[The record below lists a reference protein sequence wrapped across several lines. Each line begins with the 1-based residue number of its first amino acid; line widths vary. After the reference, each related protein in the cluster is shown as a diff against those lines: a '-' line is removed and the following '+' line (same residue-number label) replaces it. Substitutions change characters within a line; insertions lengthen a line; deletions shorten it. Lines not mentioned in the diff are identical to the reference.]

1 MGDRQIRG
9 FPPEPGV
16 TAPGGSAGPRDD
28 IPSAFGPRAEEKRPT
43 RGQGLLE
50 GFIAQRRINAA
61 LRAIPQ
67 RLHGAEILDVG
78 CGSHPY
84 FLLAAPFARKVG
96 VDQIE
101 PAAPLPGLELSRL
114 SLDGAVPL
122 PFPDASFACV
132 SSLAVI
138 EHLEPAGLPYLL
150 AEIRRVLKP
159 GGLLVLTTPHAFADG
174 ILRSLARLGLVSQE
188 EIDEHKSLFHHRHIR
203 GLLAQAGFPAGKT
216 HVRGFLMGLNIL
228 AAAEK

>member
-1 MGDRQIRG
+1 M
-9 FPPEPGV
+9 
-16 TAPGGSAGPRDD
+16 TAPGNSAGPR
-28 IPSAFGPRAEEKRPT
+28 PT
-43 RGQGLLE
+43 RGHGILE
-50 GFIAQRRINAA
+50 GFIARRRMNAA

-78 CGSHPY
+78 CGSHPF
-84 FLLAAPFARKVG
+84 FLLAAPFSRKVG

-101 PAAPLPGLELSRL
+101 PAAGAAHPGLELSRL
-114 SLDGAVPL
+114 SLNGDVRL
-122 PFPDASFACV
+122 PFPDAGFACV

-138 EHLEPAGLPYLL
+138 EHLEPAGLPDLL

-159 GGLLVLTTPHAFADG
+159 GGLLILTTPHAFADG
-174 ILRSLARLGLVSQE
+174 ILRFLARMGLVSKE

-216 HVRGFLMGLNIL
+216 RVSGFLMGLNIL
-228 AAAEK
+228 AVAEK